1 MIHNMFMA
9 QTNTYVY
16 GQDNP
21 FCVKGSFDKMEFIF
35 VEYHDVDLDYFQ
47 IIENILRCFI
57 VFNWQLHYPL
67 NIMKSFHAVCCNEFF
82 LKACRQIEGKVDC
95 LTIWK
100 SKIKEYFL

>member
-1 MIHNMFMA
+1 MFMA
-9 QTNTYVY
+9 QTNTSLY

-35 VEYHDVDLDYFQ
+35 VEYHDVDNLDYFQ
-47 IIENILRCFI
+47 IIENILRWFI

-82 LKACRQIEGKVDC
+82 LSRQIERKVDS
-95 LTIWK
+95 LTFWK
-100 SKIKEYFL
+100 FYIKE

>member
-1 MIHNMFMA
+1 MFMA
-9 QTNTYVY
+9 QTHTSLY

-21 FCVKGSFDKMEFIF
+21 FCVKGSFDRMEFIF
-35 VEYHDVDLDYFQ
+35 VEYHDVDNLDYFQ

-82 LKACRQIEGKVDC
+82 KQANRE
-95 LTIWK
+95 K
-100 SKIKEYFL
+100 S

>member
-1 MIHNMFMA
+1 MFILCSLQIMVMIHNMFMA

-82 LKACRQIEGKVDC
+82 LKQANRR
-95 LTIWK
+95 K
-100 SKIKEYFL
+100 S